1 MGKSKHC
8 LCLIF
13 EKYYLDLDHCIIESV
28 LTWTILIHIHSEK
41 GNVTRS
47 KMPDMKEMSPAMR
60 PSHSCALSSV
70 SQRLFGLSS
79 MIGDNWLSKC
89 PSFMALTAIK
99 KKRNGFRQNGKMQ
112 YDWRL
117 KLRGM
122 KQMVLCGFSW
132 YSSSLKSKTFFL
144 KFFWKHILTFKNSSK
159 KQVLL
164 YRIVKIWHICNF
176 WI

>member
-1 MGKSKHC
+1 M
-8 LCLIF
+8 
-13 EKYYLDLDHCIIESV
+13 
-28 LTWTILIHIHSEK
+28 HIHSEK

-99 KKRNGFRQNGKMQ
+99 KKRKWFQTKLAKCSMIDGWNYGVRNKWFYVDFPGTAVLWNSLTYFDLQKLFKITIFAGQNCQNFK
-112 YDWRL
+112 Y
-117 KLRGM
+117 
-122 KQMVLCGFSW
+122 VP
-132 YSSSLKSKTFFL
+132 FL
-144 KFFWKHILTFKNSSK
+144 K
-159 KQVLL
+159 
-164 YRIVKIWHICNF
+164 YRIHQNSNY
-176 WI
+176 

>member
-1 MGKSKHC
+1 MYFWKDC
-8 LCLIF
+8 
-13 EKYYLDLDHCIIESV
+13 LDLEHCIIESV

-99 KKRNGFRQNGKMQ
+99 KKRKWFQTKLAKCSMIDGWNYRVWNKWFYVDFPGTVVP
-112 YDWRL
+112 WSLRL
-117 KLRGM
+117 
-122 KQMVLCGFSW
+122 FS
-132 YSSSLKSKTFFL
+132 
-144 KFFWKHILTFKNSSK
+144 
-159 KQVLL
+159 
-164 YRIVKIWHICNF
+164 
-176 WI
+176 

>member
-1 MGKSKHC
+1 MRGWKWKIQFCQKLSFQNVLLKG
-8 LCLIF
+8 LFRFGTLYN
-13 EKYYLDLDHCIIESV
+13 KRSV

-117 KLRGM
+117 KLRGT

-132 YSSSLKSKTFFL
+132 YSSSLKFETNFSKFFL
-144 KFFWKHILTFKNSSK
+144 D
-159 KQVLL
+159 
-164 YRIVKIWHICNF
+164 
-176 WI
+176 